1 MRCVFLK
8 IKIGGLKLKSIEIK
22 NGYKLTL
29 IYNNKTHA
37 KAITTKSSQFH
48 ASLRYVNGHK
58 MKPRAITLTADSN
71 V

>member
-1 MRCVFLK
+1 MHQLQ
-8 IKIGGLKLKSIEIK
+8 S
-22 NGYKLTL
+22 NL
-29 IYNNKTHA
+29 IYNYCLRLKTHA
-37 KAITTKSSQFH
+37 NAITTKSSQFH